1 VNASPRL
8 ELAVPDDQDFATR
21 MGVSVEAVQLLR
33 SSEVIDLHLDCF
45 IPPRL
50 YRYDLFKRHDK
61 ALFGGRFFG
70 HLDFHRIVDA
80 GLTGGCWSITT
91 NPFRFA
97 GSRWK
102 VFQKN
107 LTRFRA
113 LMDAT
118 GGRFSIAR
126 NASEYKAVRD
136 AGNHAVMVCIQGG
149 NALEKAPD
157 GPGSIPDDI
166 VTRVTLVHLTNSCYG
181 VTSSPL
187 RLWRNG
193 GLSDKGKTFV
203 KQLNAKRIFVDL
215 AHIHP
220 PSFWDAV
227 EAHDKSQPLVATH
240 TGVAGVRKHWRNL
253 DDKQVKAIADTGGV
267 VGIIFASQFL
277 KVKGGPKDHRMV
289 LDHLE
294 HVINVAGE
302 DVAAIGS
309 DYDGAIT
316 PPTDLRTGVEYVRL
330 VQGMLDRNWSE
341 ERIRKVL
348 ALNYLATFGRLRP

>member
-1 VNASPRL
+1 MDNTPLVLST
-8 ELAVPDDQDFATR
+8 PDNKTFADQ
-21 MGVSVEAVQLLR
+21 MKVSVEAVELLR
-33 SSEVIDLHLDCF
+33 SSELIDLHLDCF

-50 YRYDLFKRHDK
+50 YGYDLRKRHAK
-61 ALFGGRFFG
+61 GILGGRFFG

-80 GLTGGCWSITT
+80 GVTGAMWSITT

-107 LTRFRA
+107 LKRFRA
-113 LMDAT
+113 MMEAT
-118 GGRFSIAR
+118 DGRFTIAR
-126 NASEYKAVRD
+126 NYTEFKAVRE
-136 AGNHAVMVCIQGG
+136 AGNHAVMVAIQGG
-149 NALEKAPD
+149 NALVKAPE
-157 GPGSIPDDI
+157 GPASIPDNI
-166 VTRVTLVHLTNSCYG
+166 VTRVTLVHLTNSVYG

-187 RLWRNG
+187 RLWRGG
-193 GLSDKGKTFV
+193 GLSPLGKTFV
-203 KQLNAKRIFVDL
+203 QQLNQQRIFVDL

-227 EAHDKSQPLVATH
+227 EVHDKTQPLIATH
-240 TGVAGVRKHWRNL
+240 TGVSGVRKHWRNL
-253 DDKQVKAIADTGGV
+253 DDKQLKTIADTGGV

-277 KVKGGPKDHRMV
+277 KVRGGPKDHRMV

-302 DVAAIGS
+302 DAAAIGT

-316 PPTDLRTGVEYVRL
+316 PPTDLRTGVEYVKI
-330 VQGMLDRNWSE
+330 VQGMLDRGWTSE
-341 ERIRKVL
+341 RVKKVL
-348 ALNYLATFGRLRP
+348 GENYLRSFARLRP